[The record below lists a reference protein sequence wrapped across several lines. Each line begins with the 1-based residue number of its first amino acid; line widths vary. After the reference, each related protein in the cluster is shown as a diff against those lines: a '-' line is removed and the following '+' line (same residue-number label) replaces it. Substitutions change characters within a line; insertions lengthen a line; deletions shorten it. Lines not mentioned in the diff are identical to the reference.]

1 MGQTD
6 RDRVRW
12 RARDETRR
20 KRMRVREER
29 PREPADGAHGALMG
43 RMGRT
48 GALNWETA
56 AKQTDLSG
64 SYMYPNC
71 LISRGGAAVDGAP
84 VPVQLLPSLDD
95 RGIG

>member
-1 MGQTD
+1 
-6 RDRVRW
+6 
-12 RARDETRR
+12 
-20 KRMRVREER
+20 MRVREER

-48 GALNWETA
+48 EALNWETA
-56 AKQTDLSG
+56 PNKLTCPRSG
-64 SYMYPNC
+64 SYPNC
-71 LISRGGAAVDGAP
+71 LILRGGAAVDGAP

>member
-48 GALNWETA
+48 EALNLGDRG
-56 AKQTDLSG
+56 QTNLQG
-64 SYMYPNC
+64 ARIFPNC

>member
-56 AKQTDLSG
+56 AKQTDLSKIRIL
-64 SYMYPNC
+64 SK
-71 LISRGGAAVDGAP
+71 LSHFKRRRSR
-84 VPVQLLPSLDD
+84 
-95 RGIG
+95 